1 MKSAH
6 TNTAINESSEYL
18 FLRLRKRSK
27 IDKMQLSVE
36 NRDGQL
42 LVENILSDTVHDIL
56 ESDEFDKLLDDCEKK
71 PTGLFLT

>member
-1 MKSAH
+1 
-6 TNTAINESSEYL
+6 
-18 FLRLRKRSK
+18 
-27 IDKMQLSVE
+27 MQLSVE